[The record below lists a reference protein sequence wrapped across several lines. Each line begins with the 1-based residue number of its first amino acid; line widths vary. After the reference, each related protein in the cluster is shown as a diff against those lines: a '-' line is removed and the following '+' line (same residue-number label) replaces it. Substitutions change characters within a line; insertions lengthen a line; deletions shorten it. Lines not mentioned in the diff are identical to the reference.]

1 MTLLP
6 ARRRRRP
13 TPRPRAAAPAGVVL
27 GAVLGGVLLAGCS
40 GGQDDAAADDRTPEE
55 VLATAADTLATTSGV
70 DLTLSTDDLP
80 RGVSGITE
88 AAGIATDAPAFEGS
102 LTVMYAG
109 QSVDVP
115 VVALDGRVLAQLPF
129 TTGYQDI
136 DPGDYGA
143 PDPAALISEESGFGS
158 LLAVTEGVEEGE
170 SVRGGS
176 DNTEVLTTYTG
187 TVPGAAMK
195 KVIPSSSGDSFEAE
209 YLVTDDGEL
218 RQAVLTGVFY
228 PDSTEMTYTVDLA
241 AYGTTKDIVAP

>member
-1 MTLLP
+1 MTSP
-6 ARRRRRP
+6 SASSRRRTPLRP
-13 TPRPRAAAPAGVVL
+13 LAGALAGALAGV
-27 GAVLGGVLLAGCS
+27 VLLAGCS
-40 GGQDDAAADDRTPEE
+40 GGDESQAADEQTPEE
-55 VLATAADTLATTSGV
+55 VLAAAADTLAGTSGV
-70 DLTLSTDDLP
+70 DLTLSTEDLP
-80 RGVSGITE
+80 QGVSGITRAE
-88 AAGIATDAPAFEGS
+88 GVATSAPAFEGTI
-102 LTVMYAG
+102 TVIYAG

-115 VVALDGRVLAQLPF
+115 VVAVDKVVYAQLPF

-143 PDPAALISEESGFGS
+143 PDPAALVSEETGFGS

-170 SVRGGS
+170 TVRGGT

-209 YLVTDDGEL
+209 YLVSEDGEL

-228 PDSTEMTYTVDLA
+228 KDSAEMTYTVDLA
-241 AYGTTKDIVAP
+241 DYGTTRDIVAP

>member
-6 ARRRRRP
+6 ARRRRRTP
-13 TPRPRAAAPAGVVL
+13 PRPLAATLV
-27 GAVLGGVLLAGCS
+27 GALVGAVLLAGCA
-40 GGQDDAAADDRTPEE
+40 GGDEEAAADEPTPEE
-55 VLATAADTLATTSGV
+55 VLAAAADTLAATSGV

-80 RGVSGITE
+80 EGVSGITE
-88 AAGIATDAPAFEGS
+88 ADGVATDAPAFEGTI
-102 LTVMYAG
+102 TVIFAG

-115 VVALDGRVLAQLPF
+115 VVAVDGVVFAQLPF

-143 PDPAALISEESGFGS
+143 PDPAALVSEETGFGS
-158 LLAVTEGVEEGE
+158 LLAVTEDVQEGE

-187 TVPGAAMK
+187 TVPGTAMK
-195 KVIPSSSGDSFEAE
+195 KVIPSSSGDSFDAE
-209 YLVTDDGEL
+209 YLVSEDGEL

-228 PDSTEMTYTVDLA
+228 PDSAEMTYTVDLA
-241 AYGTTKDIVAP
+241 GYGTTQDIVAP

>member
-6 ARRRRRP
+6 ARRRRRTP
-13 TPRPRAAAPAGVVL
+13 PRPLAATLV
-27 GAVLGGVLLAGCS
+27 GALVGAVLLAGCS
-40 GGQDDAAADDRTPEE
+40 GGDEEAAADEPTPEE
-55 VLATAADTLATTSGV
+55 VLAVAADTLAATSGV

-80 RGVSGITE
+80 EGVSGITE
-88 AAGIATDAPAFEGS
+88 ADGVATDAPAFEGTI
-102 LTVMYAG
+102 TVIFAG

-115 VVALDGRVLAQLPF
+115 VVAVDGVVFAQLPF

-143 PDPAALISEESGFGS
+143 PDPAALVSEETGFGS

-228 PDSTEMTYTVDLA
+228 PDSAEMTYTVDLA
-241 AYGTTKDIVAP
+241 AYGTTRDIVAP